1 VGSAVRV
8 AIDTA
13 TTAISNQISGF
24 LRLTLKVVLKII
36 SSLLGETFPAQNG
49 GQDGKDP
56 RGVP

>member
-1 VGSAVRV
+1 MRV
-8 AIDTA
+8 AIDNA

>member
-1 VGSAVRV
+1 MRV
-8 AIDTA
+8 AIDNA

-36 SSLLGETFPAQNG
+36 SSLLGETFPAHNG